1 MSTDRLFA
9 CHDCDL
15 LQRVPL
21 QSGNRLNARCTRCN
35 ALLHRHIPNSIERS
49 LALSL
54 AGLVLFI
61 VSNMFPFLDFK
72 IQGLE
77 SQAVLLTGIRRLYAE
92 GMWEVAML
100 VFITTILVPLLQL
113 LTLLYVLGP
122 LYLNRT
128 PWQLAAVFRFSG
140 AMKTWSMM
148 EVFMIGIL
156 VALVKLLGMAEIVP
170 GPSLWSFALLIVVL
184 TAALSN
190 LDPQVVW
197 ERVRYTR

>member
-1 MSTDRLFA
+1 MSTDRLVA
-9 CHDCDL
+9 CHECDL

-21 QSGNRLNARCTRCN
+21 LSDNRMNARCTRCN

-156 VALVKLLGMAEIVP
+156 VALVKLLGMAEIIP